1 MPVDA
6 FDERLDSVVWADI
19 SEVLPPVVS
28 VRPAATRNVKFSLLD
43 YVCVVVCVMVVVCIV
58 HVLK

>member
-6 FDERLDSVVWADI
+6 FDKRLDSVVLADI
-19 SEVLPPVVS
+19 SEILLVS

-58 HVLK
+58 YVLK